1 MKSCALVFPDAK
13 KLLYRWHIYRSVL
26 ANCKRLFQDKE
37 SWDAFYSSWNMLVES
52 ENEIAY
58 VYNLAHLEVIL
69 QNYAFVVNYIKDVWL
84 TPYKEMFVSAW
95 TNTYL
100 HFGNLTTNRVESQH
114 SKLKK
119 YLGSSQSDV
128 KSIVSCIHQL
138 VQAQATSIKASLE
151 KSRHLVEHR
160 FNTDQFRE
168 LRGFVSI
175 DALNLI
181 FNESEQ
187 SKVVREDSYACGCK
201 LRTIY
206 GLPCEHELSIYVNDS
221 QPIPL
226 ASIDAFWKKL
236 DLSPCV
242 SLRDDD
248 IDCTVELQMFAE
260 QFKRHSQPRK
270 FSLLRKIREI
280 IKPSTTIVQ
289 DPIVLKSTRG
299 RPSSKKKA
307 ELHTHCNPITPDSV
321 EHDFLQSYQ
330 QSRHSISMGRQSSK
344 KKAGKVTHT
353 EPGRHSCSSLY
364 STPPLPTQRSSRSS
378 NVMHEHIYVRQFP
391 PILHPY
397 IGSVQ
402 DVIPDGN
409 CGFWAIAVCLGFG
422 EHAWDTVRRD
432 LIGEL
437 SAFWH
442 EYVAMFGSEEHPLGV
457 HNSLNFFEL
466 DRAAPV

>member
-1 MKSCALVFPDAK
+1 
-13 KLLYRWHIYRSVL
+13 
-26 ANCKRLFQDKE
+26 
-37 SWDAFYSSWNMLVES
+37 
-52 ENEIAY
+52 
-58 VYNLAHLEVIL
+58 
-69 QNYAFVVNYIKDVWL
+69 
-84 TPYKEMFVSAW
+84 MFVSAW

-114 SKLKK
+114 AKLKK

-128 KSIVSCIHQL
+128 ESIVSCIHQL

-151 KSRHLVEHR
+151 KSRHLVKHR

-175 DALNLI
+175 VALNLI

-187 SKVVREDSYACGCK
+187 SKVVREDSYTCGCK

-206 GLPCEHELSIYVNDS
+206 GLP
-221 QPIPL
+221 
-226 ASIDAFWKKL
+226 
-236 DLSPCV
+236 
-242 SLRDDD
+242 DDD
-248 IDCTVELQMFAE
+248 IDYTVELQMFAE
-260 QFKRHSQPRK
+260 QFNRHSRPGK
-270 FSLLRKIREI
+270 FNLPRKIREI

-289 DPIVLKSTRG
+289 DPVVLKSTRG
-299 RPSSKKKA
+299 HPSSKKKA

-330 QSRHSISMGRQSSK
+330 KSRHSISMGHQSSL

-364 STPPLPTQRSSRSS
+364 GTPPLPTQRSSRSS
-378 NVMHEHIYVRQFP
+378 NVTHEHIYVRQFP

-409 CGFWAIAVCLGFG
+409 CSFWAIAVCLGFG
-422 EHAWDTVRRD
+422 EHAWDTIRRD

-442 EYVAMFGSEEHPLGV
+442 EYVAMFGSEEHALGV

-466 DRAAPV
+466 DRAAPVQHWMTMPNMGFLNWGLPDAYHCASVELLQILDFRAIIILNPVARIPRPRANIVW